1 MGLPLWVVWVAWVG
15 GLIVLGRRRGALRGP
30 GTAARLVTAL
40 GLFGVGLVVMAV
52 GLFLEIE
59 LCLGSGSECRGVEP
73 IWSPGG
79 AVLAYVGFGMCF
91 VGPVFPLVW
100 CRRGRVSPPTDRLPR
115 NPAS

>member
-15 GLIVLGRRRGALRGP
+15 GLFVIGRKRGILRRP

-40 GLFGVGLVVMAV
+40 ALLVVGLVVMSA

-79 AVLAYVGFGMCF
+79 LVLAYVGLGICF

-100 CRRGRVSPPTDRLPR
+100 RRRGRLSPPTGHLPR
-115 NPAS
+115 KPAS